1 MSSRTAL
8 GPLAVAL
15 LAPGL
20 AAQSILLPNY
30 ERVRIGQR
38 EALEA
43 GAFTARTSDAVAG
56 WYNPAGLALSAK
68 SGLNASATAE
78 EWLRLQ
84 FGGAT
89 AEVTRSRLQSIGTF
103 VGGVLGP
110 PVIKS
115 DRWRL
120 GFSFSR
126 PVSWRPSMINTSFS
140 ATVPGGDELIDYASD
155 VEFSVWVP
163 AVGVGYR
170 ASDALRLGL
179 RVAGTVTH
187 LSEDES
193 VADRLTAGGRA
204 TLSQRELAADGNVY
218 HLLVSG
224 GVQWDLS
231 PAVTVG
237 AHVTAPGFRIGGSSL
252 IAIQRSVFADTGS
265 TDLNFR
271 DQAATFDYE
280 LPIRATG
287 GLAVRF
293 ARGEVE
299 LDVIYV
305 GAADPYDLYATTD
318 SARVTV
324 VDSTGAATVSSVA
337 VAAVRNRARSVVNIA
352 VGGHYRLS
360 RVVKLHGGVFTDRSP
375 VEDQATSP
383 FTGIDL
389 VGGTLGV
396 SIGAGRLT
404 GSVGL
409 AYTAGTSEAITFGPL
424 LSGQTRTADVSIRSI
439 MLTYAVSFAF

>member
-1 MSSRTAL
+1 MPSRTVL
-8 GPLAVAL
+8 GSLAVAL
-15 LAPGL
+15 LTPGL
-20 AAQSILLPNY
+20 AGQSILLPNY

-56 WYNPAGLALSAK
+56 WYNPAGLALSPK
-68 SGLNASATAE
+68 SGLNASASAE
-78 EWLRLQ
+78 EWLRFR
-84 FGGAT
+84 FGGT
-89 AEVTRSRLQSIGTF
+89 TTEVARSRLQSIGTF

-126 PVSWRPSMINTSFS
+126 PVSWRPSGINTAFS
-140 ATVPGGDELIDYASD
+140 RTVPGGDELIDYASD
-155 VEFSVWVP
+155 VEFSSWVP
-163 AVGVGYR
+163 ALGVGYK
-170 ASDALRLGL
+170 ASAAVRLGL
-179 RVAGTVTH
+179 RLAGSVTH
-187 LSEDES
+187 LSEDEG
-193 VADRLTAGGRA
+193 VADRLTAGGGA
-204 TLSQRELAADGNVY
+204 TLSQRLRAADGNVY

-224 GVQWDLS
+224 GLQWDLS
-231 PAVTVG
+231 PAVTFG
-237 AHVTAPGFRIGGSSL
+237 AHVTAPGVRIGGSSL
-252 IAIQRSVFADTGS
+252 VAIQRSVFADTGS
-265 TDLNFR
+265 TDRNFR
-271 DQAATFDYE
+271 DQAATFDYK

-293 ARGEVE
+293 AQGEVE
-299 LDVIYV
+299 VDVIYV
-305 GAADPYDLYATTD
+305 GAADAYDLYATTD

-324 VDSTGAATVSSVA
+324 VDSTGAATVSSVG
-337 VAAVRNRARSVVNIA
+337 VAAVRNSARSVVNVA

-383 FTGIDL
+383 FVGIDL
-389 VGGTLGV
+389 LGGTLGV

-409 AYTAGTSEAITFGPL
+409 AYAAGTSEPITFGPL
-424 LSGQTRTADVSIRSI
+424 LSGQSQTADVSIRSI
-439 MLTYAVSFAF
+439 TLTYAVSFAF